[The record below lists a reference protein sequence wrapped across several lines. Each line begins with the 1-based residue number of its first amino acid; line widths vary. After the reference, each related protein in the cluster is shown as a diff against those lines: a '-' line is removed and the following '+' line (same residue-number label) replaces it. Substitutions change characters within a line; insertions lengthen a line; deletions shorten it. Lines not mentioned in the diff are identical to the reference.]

1 MLVIELLLHILLES
15 ADRFVT
21 LVVLLIARRADNHL
35 LILQLPI
42 VARLHISNLN
52 GRPRLLYLV
61 LFDAVLLRVASLVT
75 AQIDLL
81 VFVINLVVLNE
92 LLDDFAHIVLICQLL
107 QKSRNPIELYVTH
120 IIVPTCTRNGVL
132 GLEQEC
138 NGRVVHDDYVCHVSA
153 QTRQILDECI
163 VEVGTMLAEQ
173 LVATIAVRV
182 ELGA

>member
-1 MLVIELLLHILLES
+1 MLMIELLLHILLES

-21 LVVLLIARRADNHL
+21 LVVLLISRRVDNHL
-35 LILQLPI
+35 LILQLTI

-52 GRPRLLYLV
+52 GRLLLLV

-92 LLDDFAHIVLICQLL
+92 LFDDFANIVFICQLL
-107 QKSRNPIELYVTH
+107 QKGRNSIELYVTH
-120 IIVPTCTRNGVL
+120 IIVPTGARNGIL

-138 NGRVVHDDYVCHVSA
+138 NG
-153 QTRQILDECI
+153 
-163 VEVGTMLAEQ
+163 
-173 LVATIAVRV
+173 
-182 ELGA
+182 